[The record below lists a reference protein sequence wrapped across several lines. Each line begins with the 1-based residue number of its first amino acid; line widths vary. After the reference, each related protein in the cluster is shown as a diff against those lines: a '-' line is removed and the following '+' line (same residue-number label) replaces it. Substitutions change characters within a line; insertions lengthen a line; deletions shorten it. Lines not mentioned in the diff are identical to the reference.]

1 VDVNHICKQTT
12 AIDLNT
18 IRFSFFTYE
27 IIKNVVVFLIVEG
40 HTGSL
45 RDFMND
51 GSLVSEPFGIGSR
64 TYVDRVANKNCSRT
78 DECYPTHQGWQ
89 ASLLGILKCY
99 LSLILPVFTRPFV
112 HTTYC
117 SYVCPISR
125 TGRGY
130 QTCLLM
136 RGLVNDV
143 E

>member
-1 VDVNHICKQTT
+1 M
-12 AIDLNT
+12 
-18 IRFSFFTYE
+18 
-27 IIKNVVVFLIVEG
+27 LIVEG

-78 DECYPTHQGWQ
+78 DECHSTVFMWQ
-89 ASLLGILKCY
+89 ASLKGILKRY
-99 LSLILPVFTRPFV
+99 LSLILPVLTRLFV
-112 HTTYC
+112 HTTNC

-130 QTCLLM
+130 QTCLIL